1 MQIKIDKM
9 GINDKKTNG
18 KSLKFKKGKKKRVK
32 K

>member
-9 GINDKKTNG
+9 GQIKKTNG